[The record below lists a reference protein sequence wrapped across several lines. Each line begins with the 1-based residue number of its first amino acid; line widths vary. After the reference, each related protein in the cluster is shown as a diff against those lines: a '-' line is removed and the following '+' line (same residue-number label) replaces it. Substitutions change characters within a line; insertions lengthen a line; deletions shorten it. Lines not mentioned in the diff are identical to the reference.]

1 VTTFI
6 GQAGSYRK
14 HRDLA
19 RAACASARDDMLKLG
34 EELKDRETRQYGST
48 RQISA
53 AREHVEGAYRALAY
67 ALQALDED

>member
-1 VTTFI
+1 MTTFI

-14 HRDLA
+14 HRGLA
-19 RAACASARDDMLKLG
+19 RAACASARDDML
-34 EELKDRETRQYGST
+34 ELAAELRERETRQYGPT

-67 ALQALDED
+67 AVQALDED

>member
-1 VTTFI
+1 MTTFI

-14 HRDLA
+14 HRGLA
-19 RAACASARDDMLKLG
+19 RVAVASARDDML
-34 EELKDRETRQYGST
+34 ELAAELRERETRQYGPT

-67 ALQALDED
+67 AVQALDED